1 VVRLVSR
8 SLPAIASDRYNADIA
23 AAQWDFTP
31 VAGGEGVGAMKC
43 QRCPK
48 QATLHITE
56 VLPEDRFEEVH
67 LCEDCAKKY
76 LYEPQQKKG
85 SGKAAESL
93 VEEDDAGD
101 FGEKQCEVCGL
112 KFVEF
117 RNHGRLGCPH
127 DYDAFKDDLLP
138 LLESVHGETRHA
150 GKSPRRVPKAKGAQP
165 ELAQL
170 RRKLQQLV
178 HDEKYEEAART
189 RDRIRELEES

>member
-1 VVRLVSR
+1 M
-8 SLPAIASDRYNADIA
+8 N
-23 AAQWDFTP
+23 
-31 VAGGEGVGAMKC
+31 KC

-56 VLPEDRFEEVH
+56 VLGEDRFEEVH

-76 LYEPQQKKG
+76 LYEPQK
-85 SGKAAESL
+85 KAAAKPAE
-93 VEEDDAGD
+93 VAAETDEPDAVGD
-101 FGEKQCEVCGL
+101 KQCEVCGI

-138 LLESVHGETRHA
+138 LLESVHGDTKHA
-150 GKSPRRVPKAKGAQP
+150 GKTPRRVPRAKGAQL

-170 RRKLQQLV
+170 RRQLQQFV
-178 HDEKYEEAART
+178 SEEKYEEAARV
-189 RDRIRELEES
+189 RDKIKELEEG